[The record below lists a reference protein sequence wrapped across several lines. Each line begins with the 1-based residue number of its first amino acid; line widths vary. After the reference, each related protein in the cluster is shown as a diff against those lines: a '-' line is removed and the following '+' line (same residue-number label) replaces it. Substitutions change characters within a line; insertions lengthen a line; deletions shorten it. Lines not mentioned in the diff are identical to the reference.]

1 MRALMGEVRPA
12 QPNPE
17 LSRLTTGPW
26 GRLVEGKLGMKRN
39 NMTFLRKARFAL
51 GGIAAA
57 SALALSAGMPAHA
70 TYEAG
75 VQAYMNGQYSQAID
89 LWRRFAVAGDV
100 RSKKILGDIY
110 SGKTLEGAS
119 AAATPLEE
127 IPVDNVEALLWY
139 TLAAYH
145 DFTAYQTPSAEEVNA
160 RILAEQRL
168 PEIRARMS
176 TSDVNKAEQLVAQ
189 TFESGSAYDI
199 YRLGDMYQKG
209 AGVEKNNTKALQ
221 MFALSKER
229 GVGEASA
236 AYEFLEPLM
245 TPKEIKTALE
255 NAGEWQPPLPIEH
268 TGKTPQQEELER
280 LKRELEEIKMAE
292 ALEAVSDIDVELIQ
306 RALNALGFR
315 AGVVDNKLGPGTR
328 AAIRRFQYS
337 TVARDTS
344 MTEEEKQAVVT
355 GVLTPRQTVDLFGD
369 AAGADHPMSQ
379 YVYGIMHVR
388 GIGVE
393 QDGSQATNWLQKAA
407 DQNLA
412 IAHYALGVIYR
423 DGTTGLNEVSPD
435 ERKSALHLARAAV
448 LGYTPANDA
457 LRRLSFEYTRD
468 VQ

>member
-1 MRALMGEVRPA
+1 
-12 QPNPE
+12 
-17 LSRLTTGPW
+17 
-26 GRLVEGKLGMKRN
+26 MK
-39 NMTFLRKARFAL
+39 FIRKARFAL

-57 SALALSAGMPAHA
+57 SVLALSAGMPAHA
-70 TYEAG
+70 TYDAG
-75 VQAYMNGQYSQAID
+75 VQAYMNGQYQQALD

-110 SGKTLEGAS
+110 SGKSLEGAKT
-119 AAATPLEE
+119 AATPLEE
-127 IPVDNVEALLWY
+127 IPVNNVQALLWY
-139 TLAAYH
+139 SLAAYH
-145 DFTAYQTPSAEEVNA
+145 DFTAYQTPSADEVNA

-168 PEIRARMS
+168 PDIRARMS
-176 TSDVNKAEQLVAQ
+176 TSDVTKAEKLIAQ

-209 AGVEKNNTKALQ
+209 AGVEKDNTKALQ
-221 MFALSKER
+221 MFSLAKER

-255 NAGEWQPPLPIEH
+255 NAAEWQPPLPIEH
-268 TGKTPQQEELER
+268 TGKTTQQEELER
-280 LKRELEEIKMAE
+280 LKKELEEIKMAE

-306 RALNALGFR
+306 RALNAIGFR

-337 TVARDTS
+337 TVARDLD

-355 GVLTPRQTVDLFGD
+355 GVLTPRQTVELFGD
-369 AAGADHPMSQ
+369 AAKADHPMSQ

-393 QDGSQATNWLQKAA
+393 QDGSQATNWLGKAA

-435 ERKSALHLARAAV
+435 ERQSALHLARAAA
-448 LGYTPANDA
+448 LGYKPANDA

>member
-1 MRALMGEVRPA
+1 
-12 QPNPE
+12 
-17 LSRLTTGPW
+17 
-26 GRLVEGKLGMKRN
+26 
-39 NMTFLRKARFAL
+39 MTFIRRARMAL
-51 GGIAAA
+51 GGLAAA
-57 SALALSAGMPAHA
+57 SALSLMAAAPAHA
-70 TYEAG
+70 TFEAG
-75 VQAYMNGQYSQAID
+75 VQAYMNGQYAQALDI
-89 LWRRFAVAGDV
+89 WRRFAVAGDV
-100 RSKKILGDIY
+100 RSKKILGDVY
-110 SGKTLEGAS
+110 SGKVLEGAK

-127 IPVDNVEALLWY
+127 IPVDNVKALMWY

-145 DFTAYQTPSAEEVNA
+145 DFTAYQTPGAEEVNA
-160 RILAEQRL
+160 RILAERRL

-176 TSDVNKAEQLVAQ
+176 TKDVSEAEKLVAQ

-221 MFALSKER
+221 MYQLAKAR

-245 TPKEIKTALE
+245 TANEVKTALE
-255 NAGEWQPPLPIEH
+255 NAEKWQPPLPPEH

-280 LKRELEEIKMAE
+280 LKRELQEIKMAE
-292 ALEAVSDIDVELIQ
+292 ALKAVSDIDVELVQ

-315 AGVVDNKLGPGTR
+315 AGVVDNRLGPSTR

-337 TVARDTS
+337 TVARDAQMS
-344 MTEEEKQAVVT
+344 EEEKQAVVT
-355 GVLTPRQTVDLFGD
+355 GVLTPRQTVELFGD
-369 AAGADHPMSQ
+369 AAAAEHPMSQ

-393 QDGSQATNWLQKAA
+393 QNGQEAVKWLEKAA
-407 DQNLA
+407 GHNLA
-412 IAHYALGVIYR
+412 IAHYALGVVYR

-435 ERKSALHLARAAV
+435 ERKSAYHLAQASA
-448 LGYTPANDA
+448 LGYKPANDA

-468 VQ
+468 IQ

>member
-1 MRALMGEVRPA
+1 
-12 QPNPE
+12 
-17 LSRLTTGPW
+17 
-26 GRLVEGKLGMKRN
+26 MK
-39 NMTFLRKARFAL
+39 FIRKARFAL

-57 SALALSAGMPAHA
+57 SVLALSAGMPAHA
-70 TYEAG
+70 TYDAG

-110 SGKTLEGAS
+110 SGKSLEGAKT
-119 AAATPLEE
+119 AATPLEE

-139 TLAAYH
+139 SLAAYH
-145 DFTAYQTPSAEEVNA
+145 DFTAYQTPSADEVNA

-168 PEIRARMS
+168 PDIRARMS
-176 TSDVNKAEQLVAQ
+176 TSDVTKAEKLIAQ

-209 AGVEKNNTKALQ
+209 AGVEKDNTKALQ
-221 MFALSKER
+221 MFSLAKER

-255 NAGEWQPPLPIEH
+255 NAAEWQPPLPIEH
-268 TGKTPQQEELER
+268 TGKTTQQEELER
-280 LKRELEEIKMAE
+280 LKKELEEIKMAE

-306 RALNALGFR
+306 RALNAIGFR

-337 TVARDTS
+337 TVARDLD

-355 GVLTPRQTVDLFGD
+355 GVLTPRQTVELFGD
-369 AAGADHPMSQ
+369 AAKADHPMSQ

-393 QDGSQATNWLQKAA
+393 QDGSQATNWLGKAA

-435 ERKSALHLARAAV
+435 ERQSALHLARAAA
-448 LGYTPANDA
+448 LGYKPANDA

>member
-1 MRALMGEVRPA
+1 
-12 QPNPE
+12 
-17 LSRLTTGPW
+17 
-26 GRLVEGKLGMKRN
+26 MK
-39 NMTFLRKARFAL
+39 FIRKARFAL

-57 SALALSAGMPAHA
+57 SVLALSAGMPAHA
-70 TYEAG
+70 TYDAG

-110 SGKTLEGAS
+110 SGKSLEGAKT
-119 AAATPLEE
+119 AATPLEE

-139 TLAAYH
+139 SLAAYH
-145 DFTAYQTPSAEEVNA
+145 DFTAYQTPSADEVNA

-168 PEIRARMS
+168 PDIRARMS
-176 TSDVNKAEQLVAQ
+176 TSDVTKAEKLIAQ

-209 AGVEKNNTKALQ
+209 AGVEKDNTKALQ
-221 MFALSKER
+221 MFSLAKER

-255 NAGEWQPPLPIEH
+255 NAAEWQPPLPIEH
-268 TGKTPQQEELER
+268 TGKTTQQEELER
-280 LKRELEEIKMAE
+280 LKKELEEIKMAE

-306 RALNALGFR
+306 RALNAIGFR

-337 TVARDTS
+337 TVARDLD
-344 MTEEEKQAVVT
+344 MTEAEKQAVVT
-355 GVLTPRQTVDLFGD
+355 GVLTPRQTVELFGD
-369 AAGADHPMSQ
+369 AAKADHPMSQ

-393 QDGSQATNWLQKAA
+393 QDGSQATNWLGKAA

-435 ERKSALHLARAAV
+435 ERQSALHLARAAA
-448 LGYTPANDA
+448 LGYKPANDA

>member
-1 MRALMGEVRPA
+1 
-12 QPNPE
+12 
-17 LSRLTTGPW
+17 
-26 GRLVEGKLGMKRN
+26 MKRYQ
-39 NMTFLRKARFAL
+39 MTILRKARFAL
-51 GGIAAA
+51 GGIAVA
-57 SALALSAGMPAHA
+57 SVLAFSAGMPAHA

-75 VQAYMNGQYSQAID
+75 VQAYMNGQYQQALD
-89 LWRRFAVAGDV
+89 LWRRFAIAGDV
-100 RSKKILGDIY
+100 RSKKILGDVY
-110 SGKTLEGAS
+110 SGKTLEGS
-119 AAATPLEE
+119 QAAATPLEE
-127 IPVDNVEALLWY
+127 IPVNNVDALLWY
-139 TLAAYH
+139 SLAAYH
-145 DFTAYQTPSAEEVNA
+145 DFTAYQTPTAEEVNA

-176 TSDVNKAEQLVAQ
+176 TSDVAKAEKLIAQ
-189 TFESGSAYDI
+189 TFESGSAYDL

-209 AGVEKNNTKALQ
+209 AGLKKNNTKALQ
-221 MFALSKER
+221 MFALAQAR

-245 TPKEIKTALE
+245 TKKEIKTAIE
-255 NAGEWQPPLPIEH
+255 DADEWQPPLPIEH

-280 LKRELEEIKMAE
+280 LKKELEEIKMAD

-315 AGVVDNKLGPGTR
+315 AGTVDNKLGPGTR
-328 AAIRRFQYS
+328 ASIRRFQYS
-337 TVARDTS
+337 TVAKKSS
-344 MTEEEKQAVVT
+344 MTDEEKQAVVT

-369 AAGADHPMSQ
+369 AAKSDHPMSQ
-379 YVYGIMHVR
+379 YVYGIMYVR

-393 QDGSQATNWLQKAA
+393 QDGSQAVKWLGKAA

-423 DGTTGLNEVSPD
+423 DGTTGLNEISPD
-435 ERKSALHLARAAV
+435 ERKSALHLAQASA
-448 LGYTPANDA
+448 LGFKPANDA